1 MKYTLLLALACTV
14 LARAVEPIS
23 GEQDGHD
30 TLQNINL
37 NANVKDENPENTPWV
52 LIFIAWID

>member
-1 MKYTLLLALACTV
+1 MKYTLLLTLACTV

-37 NANVKDENPENTPWV
+37 NTNVKDGNPENTP
-52 LIFIAWID
+52 